1 MKGCK
6 KMIGWLFGG
15 VVKKFE
21 RAAKDVIK
29 EGSQEISNL
38 FDYKLKPLAD
48 QFDYVSQQRLQEI
61 EDLETQTKVDI
72 EKLLNHAN
80 DKVKANLQEINQLRE
95 QVIKDSQQTIS
106 QTNFY
111 LENRINQLSLA
122 VMEAIG
128 GVDSSLQRVENLEN
142 QLFVDASQLIDKI
155 DEAIDGK
162 LEFIRNELK
171 RHLHHALPNP
181 LDKCRQQLG
190 IGWKFGGSISDM
202 QLYKLNQCYELS
214 KLNKNTSIDQVLET
228 YGQLQHNAAMMAA
241 LVRKSPELRRRA
253 IEDWMKYGL
262 LCEFWRSTIADY
274 TQQEQ
279 LKLQASYSQQ
289 ILKGQDLRKISLK
302 LLFLCV
308 LCASVVRY
316 SVIRA

>member
-1 MKGCK
+1 
-6 KMIGWLFGG
+6 MIGWLFGG

-72 EKLLNHAN
+72 ENLLNHAN

-228 YGQLQHNAAMMAA
+228 YGRLQHNAAMMAA

>member
-1 MKGCK
+1 
-6 KMIGWLFGG
+6 MIGWLFGG

-21 RAAKDVIK
+21 RAAKEVIK

-38 FDYKLKPLAD
+38 FDHKLKPLAD
-48 QFDYVSQQRLQEI
+48 QFDYVSQQRLQDM

-72 EKLLNHAN
+72 ENLLNHAN
-80 DKVKANLQEINQLRE
+80 DKFKGNLEEINQLRE

-122 VMEAIG
+122 VMEAIA

-142 QLFVDASQLIDKI
+142 QLFTDASQLIDKI